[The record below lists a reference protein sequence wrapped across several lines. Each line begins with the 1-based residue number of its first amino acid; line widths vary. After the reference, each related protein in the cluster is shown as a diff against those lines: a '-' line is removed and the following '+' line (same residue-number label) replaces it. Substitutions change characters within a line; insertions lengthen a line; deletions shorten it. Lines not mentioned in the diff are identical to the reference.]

1 MSKLPVVAAQ
11 SVIKALARVG
21 YEFDHQR
28 GSHIVLRQSTA
39 PYRRV
44 TIPNHKEIA
53 RGTPFDYPGS
63 RLDRGG
69 ICGSVMR
76 QLDGVCAIGL
86 TQKLRILNILPHC
99 SLSYLSPLD

>member
-1 MSKLPVVAAQ
+1 MSKLPVLSGQDLVTM
-11 SVIKALARVG
+11 LAKIG

-53 RGTPFDYPGS
+53 RGTLRS
-63 RLDRGG
+63 IIRE
-69 ICGSVMR
+69 V
-76 QLDGVCAIGL
+76 GL
-86 TQKLRILNILPHC
+86 SLEEFSSLR
-99 SLSYLSPLD
+99 